1 MEAQGFLL
9 GSPER
14 VSMFVVRCGK
24 RPCVSAALS
33 RRTRVICSR
42 KCGMNT
48 ISVQEKVMEPRSL
61 NQRSQFA
68 LHLQDVLPLT
78 SASNLY

>member
-1 MEAQGFLL
+1 MEAREFLF

-14 VSMFVVRCGK
+14 VSVFVVRCGK

-42 KCGMNT
+42 KCGMDT
-48 ISVQEKVMEPRSL
+48 VSVQEKVMEPHCL

-68 LHLQDVLPLT
+68 LHLQDVLSLT
-78 SASNLY
+78 SASHLY